1 MFDLEKI
8 EKKGDALKLSNA
20 FIEGIFK
27 GKLEVADKKLLNL
40 VAHKILSDD
49 KHGAEVSVDISE
61 IVDVGATDSKN
72 FYRDVLAMLNRLL
85 DLKFIYANEEEEECI
100 GFGVGE
106 IEYKKKRLRFH
117 LLPAMQKVFLS
128 LDKGYTRYLLEN
140 IKRLRSIYS
149 VRMYELLRQY
159 AGVGWRKFEVEELRK
174 LLNCEKR
181 YSVYK
186 DFRKNVLRR
195 TQKELAEKTDI
206 IFEFK
211 EHRRRWKIWKID
223 FFITDKNA
231 SAKPRQENFPGELDQ
246 MRLDVE
252 RFELELRRAGWSG
265 RDFNAFISDCGGYEV
280 CKRFWDDLFKA
291 DIERQVKRGKL
302 ENPGGVIRRGM
313 EQAVK
318 YQPALLEEKTAGGNT
333 ALQDWKK
340 KIAALSDAELVE
352 LVRSK
357 GVRAVQSYGDTAE
370 QIREEIDL
378 MPGVAICELS

>member
-49 KHGAEVSVDISE
+49 KHSPEVSFDISE
-61 IVDVGATDSKN
+61 VVDIGATDSKN
-72 FYRDVLAMLNRLL
+72 VYRDVLAMLNRLL

-140 IKRLRSIYS
+140 IKPLRSIYAI
-149 VRMYELLRQY
+149 RMYELLRQY
-159 AGVGWRKFEVEELRK
+159 AGVGWRKFEIDELRK
-174 LLNCEKR
+174 IFNCENKYLLYKHFRNHVLKR
-181 YSVYK
+181 A
-186 DFRKNVLRR
+186 
-195 TQKELAEKTDI
+195 QKELAEKTDI

-211 EHRRRWKIWKID
+211 EHRRRWKIWKIE
-223 FFITDKNA
+223 FFITDKN
-231 SAKPRQENFPGELDQ
+231 SPAKPRQENLPGELDQ

-252 RFELELRRAGWSG
+252 RFELELRRVGWSG
-265 RDFNAFISDCGGYEV
+265 KDFNAFISGCGGYEV
-280 CKRFWDDLFKA
+280 CKRFWDDLLKA
-291 DIERQVKRGKL
+291 DIERQVKRNKL
-302 ENPGGVIRRGM
+302 ENPGAVIRRGM
-313 EQAVK
+313 EQAKK
-318 YQPALLEEKTAGGNT
+318 YQPALLEKKTSDKGLDLA
-333 ALQDWKK
+333 AFRAR
-340 KIAALSDAELVE
+340 IAALSDAELVE
-352 LVRSK
+352 LVKSK
-357 GVRAVQSYGDTAE
+357 GTRAVQSYGAAAE
-370 QIREEIDL
+370 EIRDEIDL
-378 MPGVAICELS
+378 MPGVAMCELS